1 MAEAKFCANC
11 GEAVA
16 GSDAYCPS
24 CGAAQSATADPPATV
39 QPPPL
44 EREEPTTFVTPPPTV
59 PRPPTARTPVHAR
72 AAAGA
77 QHPEAEAT
85 RRPWTGLDLTIAAL
99 TLVLGAALLAI
110 PWYEILPLT
119 AVEQPKGWTAV
130 IGVVAAAVVILSV
143 LTARTTQGGRVVGW
157 LGSLAALASVALK
170 YALPQLEY
178 GNEVQVNSVTL
189 EAYGTGFWMALS
201 AAVLLVLFG
210 TVRLFK
216 RPPAW

>member
-1 MAEAKFCANC
+1 MADARFCATC
-11 GEAVA
+11 GDAVSD
-16 GSDAYCPS
+16 SDAFCSS
-24 CGAAQSATADPPATV
+24 CGATQSATADPLATIRPS
-39 QPPPL
+39 QP
-44 EREEPTTFVTPPPTV
+44 EREEPTFVASPPPM
-59 PRPPTARTPVHAR
+59 PRPPTAWTPAHAQP
-72 AAAGA
+72 AAGA
-77 QHPEAEAT
+77 QRPGAEAT
-85 RRPWTGLDLTIAAL
+85 RNPWTGLDMTIAAL

-110 PWYEILPLT
+110 PWYEIVPWT
-119 AVEQPKGWTAV
+119 AVEQPKGWTAI

-178 GNEVQVNSVTL
+178 GNEVQVNSVIL
-189 EAYGTGFWMALS
+189 EAYGAGFWMALS

-210 TVRLFK
+210 TMRLFK

>member
-1 MAEAKFCANC
+1 MAEATFCASC

-16 GSDAYCPS
+16 EADAFCAS
-24 CGAAQSATADPPATV
+24 CGAAQSVTADPLATI
-39 QPPPL
+39 QPSQL
-44 EREEPTTFVTPPPTV
+44 KREEPMTFVAPPPPA
-59 PRPPTARTPVHAR
+59 PRPPSARTPLDDR
-72 AAAGA
+72 PAAGA
-77 QHPEAEAT
+77 QPQGAEAT
-85 RRPWTGLDLTIAAL
+85 RTPWSGLDMTIVAL

-119 AVEQPKGWTAV
+119 AVEQPKGWTA
-130 IGVVAAAVVILSV
+130 IMGVVAAVVVILSV

-157 LGSLAALASVALK
+157 LGSLAALASVVLK

-178 GNEVQVNSVTL
+178 ANEVQVNSVIL
-189 EAYGTGFWMALS
+189 QAYGTGFWMALG
-201 AAVLLVLFG
+201 AGVLLVLLG